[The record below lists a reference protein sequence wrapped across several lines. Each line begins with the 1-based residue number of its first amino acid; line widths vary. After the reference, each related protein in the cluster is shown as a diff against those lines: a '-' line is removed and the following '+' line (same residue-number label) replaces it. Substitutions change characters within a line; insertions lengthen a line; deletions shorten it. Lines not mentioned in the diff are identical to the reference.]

1 MTSSHSHFT
10 PNINIYD
17 TLELVARDLYI
28 KALQEIPPDV
38 RVGLSHGLEAE
49 KREGNQTASRILLVI
64 LDNIRVADEQKTL
77 VCQDTGLPVF
87 KVLLGERLNVDI
99 ARLKES
105 LRKGCVRA
113 TAERPLRSNTVHP
126 LTRKH
131 TGTNTGHGIP
141 VIKLDVVSDSDLI
154 EIHMAPKGSGSE
166 NMSFLKMLNPSEGVK
181 GIKKFVL
188 QCIFESGA
196 RPCPPMIVGIGLGG
210 TSDLAMSLAKEAS
223 TFRRIGSHSSDPDV
237 AKLEKELLGKIN
249 ETGIGPQGLGGT
261 TTAMAVNIEW
271 AHTHI
276 SQNPVAVNIQCWRG
290 ERAEVVLDGNGKVTW
305 R

>member
-1 MTSSHSHFT
+1 MSSGR
-10 PNINIYD
+10 NDLYE
-17 TLELVARDLYI
+17 TLEVVARDLYI
-28 KALQEIPPDV
+28 KALQDIPTDV
-38 RVGLSHGLEAE
+38 RAGLNRGLEAE
-49 KREGNQTASRILLVI
+49 KREGNRTAGKILQVI

-87 KVLLGERLNVDI
+87 KVLVGAELDI
-99 ARLKES
+99 DISHLKES
-105 LRKGCVRA
+105 LRKGCERA

-126 LTRKH
+126 LTRRH
-131 TGTNTGHGIP
+131 TGTNTGQGIP
-141 VIKLDVVSDSDLI
+141 VIKLDVVAHFDGI
-154 EIHMAPKGSGSE
+154 QIQMAPKGSGSE
-166 NMSFLKMLNPSEGVK
+166 NMSFLKMLNPSDGIA

-196 RPCPPMIVGIGLGG
+196 RPCPPMVVGVGLGG
-210 TSDLAMSLAKEAS
+210 TSDVAMSLAKDAS
-223 TFRRIGSHSSDPDV
+223 TFRRIGTHNPDADV
-237 AKLEKELLGKIN
+237 AKLEEDLLQKIN

-290 ERAEVVLDGNGKVTW
+290 ERAEVVVDREGNVSWK
-305 R
+305 